1 MAIKQELKKTNPL
14 YKEFQALLD
23 KEFSN
28 KNLKEN
34 QIIKATVTEINN
46 KFIICDAG
54 GKSESHISVDE
65 FKQNDELSKLKKGSI
80 TISGKQL
87 ITQCEI
93 YFAHIIISRD
103 SYLCKIRSR
112 EPSS

>member
-1 MAIKQELKKTNPL
+1 MMPLRKIVLFAPKVKALTKVATKTIPIEPITKLIK
-14 YKEFQALLD
+14 
-23 KEFSN
+23 
-28 KNLKEN
+28 
-34 QIIKATVTEINN
+34 I
-46 KFIICDAG
+46 
-54 GKSESHISVDE
+54 GKMSEKVSW
-65 FKQNDELSKLKKGSI
+65 KSKLKKGSM

-87 ITQCEI
+87 ITQCAI